1 MRTSLFIF
9 SLWCFVTVTTTPFS
23 SADDEWFTHGT
34 VIDRDG
40 VATVNARVT
49 LPVPPTTTY
58 AVLTDYP
65 RWPEMFPKKPVI
77 QSIRRIDNRTRI
89 TMHVPADYLPITL
102 ELITDTVELVPLRLV
117 TTLVSG
123 DFERYHWTW
132 DLSQSPS
139 EQSTAAQLF
148 LQVAP
153 STWVPNW
160 IFRWLLES
168 ELTKHF
174 QLLREQVLAR
184 HQAPSRDSHVPP
196 N

>member
-1 MRTSLFIF
+1 MRAPLFIL
-9 SLWCFVTVTTTPFS
+9 SLWCVVTVTTTPFA
-23 SADDEWFTHGT
+23 SADDAWFTHEI
-34 VIDRDG
+34 VIDHDG

-65 RWPEMFPKKPVI
+65 RWPEMFPKKPLI
-77 QSIRRIDNRTRI
+77 ESIRRLDNRTRI

-102 ELITDTVELVPLRLV
+102 KLITDTVEIVPLRLA

-132 DLSQSPS
+132 DLSHSPS
-139 EQSTAAQLF
+139 EQSTVAQLF

-153 STWVPNW
+153 STWAPNW

-168 ELTKHF
+168 EITKHF

-184 HQAPSRDSHVPP
+184 HQATSRAP
-196 N
+196 NAPQN

>member
-1 MRTSLFIF
+1 MRTLVFIV

-23 SADDEWFTHGT
+23 SADDAWFTH
-34 VIDRDG
+34 VIDVDRNG
-40 VATVNARVT
+40 VATVNAQLT

-65 RWPEMFPKKPVI
+65 RWPEMFPKRPLI
-77 QSIRRIDNRTRI
+77 ESLRRLDNRMRV
-89 TMHVPADYLPITL
+89 TMHVPTDYLPITL
-102 ELITDTVELVPLRLV
+102 ELITDTIEVAPLRLT

-139 EQSTAAQLF
+139 EKSTSAQFF

-160 IFRWLLES
+160 IFQWLLES

-184 HQAPSRDSHVPP
+184 HQAPSRAP
-196 N
+196 NAPLN